1 VKSAFK
7 YIQEIFYLLGKR
19 RTKLFV
25 MLLLFLIS
33 SLLDL
38 VGLSLIGAYMALL
51 VEPESMSSNYISDF
65 FENFG
70 VLLNFQELILYVGLG
85 LIAIFFFKFLFSLFI
100 TATISRFSLNTIV
113 FLRIRSV
120 ETIQK
125 MPYLDLISRNSSEF
139 IQAINAHV
147 SEFTNVLRES
157 LLLISNT
164 VVSIAILA
172 FLAFTSPYAMLV
184 LVGLLSLLYFG
195 HSRLLASR
203 LEEYGKLSVEGG
215 VLTTKAFI
223 EGLKG
228 MKDLTIL
235 GTGNL
240 FRDRILQASKLVVIN
255 QFKKEVIN
263 FMPKYVLEFFLIF
276 FLVSLIL
283 TSFYINQNLN
293 ELVAVIGIFAVAS
306 VRLLP
311 LVGAVVSSLGEVG
324 FRREA
329 VSFIYK
335 YLREYESLTDNH
347 ESQNRFKPL
356 NPKKGS
362 KLKLDTLRFEKVNFK
377 YPSRNDNTLIDI
389 NLEIKQ
395 GEAVG
400 IMGSSGA
407 GKSTLLDL
415 VLGFLEP
422 TSGKI
427 LINDIPLNE
436 QLISWRLSTA
446 YLPQEVYLIDD
457 SIANNIALGVKEPD
471 IDFSKVNKALED
483 AQLLEF
489 VDYLPER
496 VNTNLGES
504 GVKISGGQRQ
514 RIALARAFYFERDT
528 LILDEATSALD
539 SETEKEII
547 DKIKY
552 LKGSKTLIVI
562 AHRLTTLEHCD
573 RIYRVEKGRLT
584 ES

>member
-1 VKSAFK
+1 MKSAFK

-25 MLLLFLIS
+25 MLLLFLVS

-38 VGLSLIGAYMALL
+38 VGLSLIGAYMSLL
-51 VEPESMSSNYISDF
+51 VEPENISSSYISEF
-65 FENFG
+65 LGNYG
-70 VLLNFQELILYVGLG
+70 VLLNFQELILYVGLC
-85 LIAIFFFKFLFSLFI
+85 LITIFFFKFLFSLFI

-164 VVSIAILA
+164 VVSIAILT

-184 LVGLLSLLYFG
+184 LVILLFLLYFG

-203 LEEYGKLSVEGG
+203 LENYGKLSVKGG

-240 FRDRILQASKLVVIN
+240 FKDRILQASKLVVIN

-283 TSFYINQNLN
+283 TSFYLKQDLN

-335 YLREYESLTDNH
+335 YLKDYERLTNDSENQDKYQSSSL
-347 ESQNRFKPL
+347 EKQ
-356 NPKKGS
+356 S
-362 KLKLDTLRFEKVNFK
+362 KLKLNTLRFNNVNFK
-377 YPSRNDNTLIDI
+377 YPSRSNLTLRGV
-389 NLEIKQ
+389 NFEIRQ
-395 GEAVG
+395 GEAIG

-415 VLGFLEP
+415 VLGFIEP
-422 TSGKI
+422 TSGEI
-427 LINDIPLNE
+427 LINSIPLNE
-436 QLISWRLSTA
+436 QLTSWRLSTA

-457 SIANNIALGVKEPD
+457 SIANNIALGVKESE
-471 IDFSKVNKALED
+471 IDLNKVNNALED

-489 VDYLPER
+489 VKDLPSG
-496 VNTNLGES
+496 VKTSLGEG

-514 RIALARAFYFERDT
+514 RIALARAFYFDRDT

-573 RIYRVEKGRLT
+573 RIYRVEKGILT
-584 ES
+584 ET